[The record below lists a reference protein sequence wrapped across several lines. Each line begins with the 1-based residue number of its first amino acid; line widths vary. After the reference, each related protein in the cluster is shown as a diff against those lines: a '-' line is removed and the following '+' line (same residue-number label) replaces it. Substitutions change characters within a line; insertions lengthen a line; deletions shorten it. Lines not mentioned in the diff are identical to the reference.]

1 MITSIQG
8 MHAWLLQRMTAVF
21 MLIYFIAAIGYFVFF
36 TPADY
41 NQWHDIISAMPIA
54 IATML
59 FVVALSLHAWVGL
72 RDVVIDYI
80 HRFSLRILLLG
91 LIFILLFGQTLWI
104 ILVLAKAMS

>member
-21 MLIYFIAAIGYFVFF
+21 MLVYFVASIVYFVFSS
-36 TPADY
+36 PDHY
-41 NQWHDIISAMPIA
+41 SQWREAMTSMPIA
-54 IATML
+54 IATVL
-59 FVVALSLHAWVGL
+59 FFVALSLHAWVGL

-91 LIFILLFGQTLWI
+91 LIFVLLFGQTLWV
-104 ILVLAKAMS
+104 ILVLAKAMP